1 MRSDFDLVRADVCEM
16 RLEVKSIYK
25 TLSDIQAQ
33 LRCVVTPSHAARDV
47 QAQLRCVVTPSHAA
61 RDAGTHYPATPHL
74 STPDEAVPDASSCS
88 SLTPALSRVDESV
101 EAKQQT
107 SFDLLSD
114 SSSSEEKEH
123 VEKHCDHDASARRR
137 RFAVSEKSNR
147 F

>member
-25 TLSDIQAQ
+25 TLSDI
-33 LRCVVTPSHAARDV
+33 